1 MVKLMGTQSLNN
13 VVAPASVLAR
23 KLPIDQTTRGSG
35 VPMKDFSDEQTVFVV
50 DDDAAVRDSLSW
62 LIKSVGLKVET
73 FGSAHEF
80 LEKLNPRRQGVVV
93 LDVRMP
99 GMSGLELQEKLVS
112 DSITLPVIIV
122 TGHGDVPMAVRA
134 VKSGAFDFIEKPFN
148 DQVLLDRIQQ
158 AMKRQVETRK
168 VEEQRA
174 DVSGRLNTLTP
185 REKEVLEMVVSGNP
199 NKVIAAQLGISCR
212 TVEIHRGRVMEK
224 MRASSLSELVRM
236 GLTSA
241 LF

>member
-1 MVKLMGTQSLNN
+1 M
-13 VVAPASVLAR
+13 
-23 KLPIDQTTRGSG
+23 SG
-35 VPMKDFSDEQTVFVV
+35 EQTVFVV

-73 FGSAHEF
+73 FGSAQEF
-80 LEKLNPRRQGVVV
+80 LAAVDKKKAGCVV

-99 GMSGLELQEKLVS
+99 GMSGLELQEKLAA
-112 DSITLPVIIV
+112 DKILLPVIII

-158 AMKRQVETRK
+158 ALKRDVETRK
-168 VEEQRA
+168 VEGHKSE
-174 DVSGRLNTLTP
+174 VSTKLALLTP
-185 REKEVLEMVVSGNP
+185 REREVLDLVVAGNP

-224 MRASSLSELVRM
+224 MEANSLSELVRL
-236 GLTSA
+236 GLTSG

>member
-1 MVKLMGTQSLNN
+1 MRTAAFTMQTSKIQKD
-13 VVAPASVLAR
+13 PA
-23 KLPIDQTTRGSG
+23 D
-35 VPMKDFSDEQTVFVV
+35 DQTVFVV
-50 DDDAAVRDSLSW
+50 DDDAAVRDALSW

-73 FGSAHEF
+73 FGSAQEF
-80 LEKLNPRRQGVVV
+80 LDKLNPKRAGCVV

-99 GMSGLELQEKLVS
+99 GMSGLELQERLTLDKV
-112 DSITLPVIIV
+112 TLPVIIV

-148 DQVLLDRIQQ
+148 DQDLLDRIQQ
-158 AMKRQVETRK
+158 ALKRFTENRK
-168 VEEQRA
+168 VEEQRS
-174 DVSGRLNTLTP
+174 DVDSRLSSLTP
-185 REKEVLEMVVSGNP
+185 REREVLGMVVSGNP
-199 NKVIAAQLGISCR
+199 NKVIASQLGISCR

-236 GLTSA
+236 GLTSG

>member
-1 MVKLMGTQSLNN
+1 MSE
-13 VVAPASVLAR
+13 
-23 KLPIDQTTRGSG
+23 
-35 VPMKDFSDEQTVFVV
+35 EQTVFVV

-62 LIKSVGLKVET
+62 LIKSVGLKVEAYA
-73 FGSAHEF
+73 SAQEF
-80 LEKLNPRRQGVVV
+80 LEKYDPVRSGCLV

-99 GMSGLELQEKLVS
+99 GMSGLELQERLAA
-112 DSITLPVIIV
+112 DRIALPVIII

-134 VKSGAFDFIEKPFN
+134 VKAGAFDFIEKPFN

-158 AMKRQVETRK
+158 ALKKDVEVRKSAAKRAEVEK
-168 VEEQRA
+168 
-174 DVSGRLNTLTP
+174 RLALLTP
-185 REKEVLEMVVSGNP
+185 REREVLDMVVSGNP

-224 MRASSLSELVRM
+224 MQASSLSDLVRI
-236 GLTSA
+236 GLTSG

>member
-1 MVKLMGTQSLNN
+1 MRAAAINMAISSKPQ
-13 VVAPASVLAR
+13 
-23 KLPIDQTTRGSG
+23 
-35 VPMKDFSDEQTVFVV
+35 KDPVDDQTVFVV
-50 DDDAAVRDSLSW
+50 DDDAAVRDALGW

-73 FGSAHEF
+73 FGSAQEF
-80 LEKLNPRRQGVVV
+80 LEKLNPKRAGCVV

-99 GMSGLELQEKLVS
+99 GMSGLELQERLTQDKV
-112 DSITLPVIIV
+112 TLPVIIV

-158 AMKRQVETRK
+158 ALKRFVETRK
-168 VEEQRA
+168 TEEQRS
-174 DVSGRLNTLTP
+174 DVDARLRSLTP
-185 REKEVLEMVVSGNP
+185 REREVLGMVVSGNP
-199 NKVIAAQLGISCR
+199 NKVIASQLGISCR

-236 GLTSA
+236 GLTSG

>member
-1 MVKLMGTQSLNN
+1 MLTQPERAVPTMRAAAINMAIPSKLQKD
-13 VVAPASVLAR
+13 PA
-23 KLPIDQTTRGSG
+23 D
-35 VPMKDFSDEQTVFVV
+35 DQTVFVV
-50 DDDAAVRDSLSW
+50 DDDAAVRDALGW

-73 FGSAHEF
+73 FGSAQEF
-80 LEKLNPRRQGVVV
+80 LEKLNPKRAGCVV

-99 GMSGLELQEKLVS
+99 GMSGLELQERLTQDKV
-112 DSITLPVIIV
+112 TLPVIIV

-158 AMKRQVETRK
+158 ALKRFVETRK
-168 VEEQRA
+168 TEEQRS
-174 DVSGRLNTLTP
+174 DVDARLRSLTP
-185 REKEVLEMVVSGNP
+185 REREVLGMVVSGNP
-199 NKVIAAQLGISCR
+199 NKVIASQLGISCR

-236 GLTSA
+236 GLTSG

>member
-1 MVKLMGTQSLNN
+1 MLTQPERAVPTMRAAAINMAISSK
-13 VVAPASVLAR
+13 VQKDPA
-23 KLPIDQTTRGSG
+23 D
-35 VPMKDFSDEQTVFVV
+35 DQTVFVV
-50 DDDAAVRDSLSW
+50 DDDAAVRDALGW

-73 FGSAHEF
+73 FGSAQEF
-80 LEKLNPRRQGVVV
+80 LEKLNPKRAGCVV

-99 GMSGLELQEKLVS
+99 GMSGLELQERLTQDKV
-112 DSITLPVIIV
+112 TLPVIIV

-158 AMKRQVETRK
+158 ALKRFVETRK
-168 VEEQRA
+168 TEEQRS
-174 DVSGRLNTLTP
+174 DVDGRLRSLTP
-185 REKEVLEMVVSGNP
+185 REREVLGMVVSGNP
-199 NKVIAAQLGISCR
+199 NKVIASQLGISCR

-236 GLTSA
+236 GLTSG

>member
-1 MVKLMGTQSLNN
+1 MLTQPERAVPTMRAAAINMAISSKLQKD
-13 VVAPASVLAR
+13 PA
-23 KLPIDQTTRGSG
+23 D
-35 VPMKDFSDEQTVFVV
+35 DQTVFVV
-50 DDDAAVRDSLSW
+50 DDDAAVRDALGW

-73 FGSAHEF
+73 FGSAQEF
-80 LEKLNPRRQGVVV
+80 LEKLNPKRAGCVV

-99 GMSGLELQEKLVS
+99 GMSGLELQERLTQDKV
-112 DSITLPVIIV
+112 TLPVIIV

-158 AMKRQVETRK
+158 ALKRFVETRK
-168 VEEQRA
+168 TEEQRS
-174 DVSGRLNTLTP
+174 DVDARLRSLTP
-185 REKEVLEMVVSGNP
+185 REREVLGMVVSGNP
-199 NKVIAAQLGISCR
+199 NKVIASQLGISCR

-236 GLTSA
+236 GLTSG

>member
-1 MVKLMGTQSLNN
+1 MLQFGS
-13 VVAPASVLAR
+13 SS
-23 KLPIDQTTRGSG
+23 IDLRDRVSS
-35 VPMKDFSDEQTVFVV
+35 MADDQTVFVV
-50 DDDAAVRDSLSW
+50 DDDAAVRDALGW
-62 LIKSVGLKVET
+62 LIKSVGLRVET
-73 FGSAHEF
+73 FGSAQEF
-80 LEKLNPRRQGVVV
+80 LDKLNPKRGGCVV

-99 GMSGLELQEKLVS
+99 GMSGLELQEKLTGDKVN
-112 DSITLPVIIV
+112 LPVIIV

-158 AMKRQVETRK
+158 ALKREVETRK
-168 VEEQRA
+168 VEAQRSE
-174 DVSGRLNTLTP
+174 VEGRLDTLTP
-185 REKEVLEMVVSGNP
+185 REKEVLQMVVSGNP

-224 MRASSLSELVRM
+224 MKADSLSELVRM
-236 GLTSA
+236 GLTSG

>member
-1 MVKLMGTQSLNN
+1 M
-13 VVAPASVLAR
+13 
-23 KLPIDQTTRGSG
+23 SG
-35 VPMKDFSDEQTVFVV
+35 EQTVFVV

-73 FGSAHEF
+73 FGSAQEF
-80 LEKLNPRRQGVVV
+80 LAAVDKKKAGVVV

-99 GMSGLELQEKLVS
+99 GMSGLELQEKLGAEK
-112 DSITLPVIIV
+112 ILLPVIII

-158 AMKRQVETRK
+158 ALKRDVETRK
-168 VEEQRA
+168 VEGHRSE
-174 DVSGRLNTLTP
+174 VSTKLALLTP
-185 REKEVLEMVVSGNP
+185 REREVLDLVVAGNP

-224 MRASSLSELVRM
+224 MEANSLSDLVRL
-236 GLTSA
+236 GLTSG